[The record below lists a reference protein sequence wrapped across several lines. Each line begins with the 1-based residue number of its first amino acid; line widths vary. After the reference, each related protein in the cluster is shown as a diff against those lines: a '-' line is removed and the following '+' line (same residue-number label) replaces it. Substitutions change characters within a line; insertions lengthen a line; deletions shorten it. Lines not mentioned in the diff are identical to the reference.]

1 MTVVLW
7 LNGGLC
13 RLAIAAHCGNGLEK
27 NALKKRLKVVVKKPS
42 LFERLLV
49 FVINVTAA
57 RGFRLPRSF
66 LAIFFRAL
74 IFFC

>member
-27 NALKKRLKVVVKKPS
+27 NALKKKIEGSR
-42 LFERLLV
+42 
-49 FVINVTAA
+49 
-57 RGFRLPRSF
+57 
-66 LAIFFRAL
+66 
-74 IFFC
+74 